1 MSVLAQPQTGA
12 PPGPPR
18 TWLFGN
24 LKEFGRDQLGTMTRW
39 AREYG
44 DLVSARFGPRH
55 VLFANHPDLV
65 EEVLVNQ
72 NRKFIKHYRLRQTAR
87 TLGQGMLTSEGEFWR
102 GQRKLAQPAFHRER
116 IANYASLMVDS
127 TVRMLQTWID
137 GEVRDVQA
145 DMMRLTLE
153 IVAKTLFDAEIGGDT
168 DDATAAME
176 TLTHAF
182 IARTGKLITP
192 PHWIPT
198 PLNVRI
204 ERAIRRLERILMAFI
219 TERRA
224 SGEDRG
230 DLLSM
235 LLHAQDEESGRR
247 MSDQQLRDEMMTLFL
262 AGHETTANTLA
273 WTWVLLS
280 QHPGAEARLHSELD
294 DVLGDRLP
302 TVGDLPRLKYTESVV
317 NETLR
322 VNPTVWVIGREAL
335 EPVELGGYTI
345 PAGTTLFMP
354 QWVIHR
360 DSRWFDDPE
369 AFRPERWADGLMQ
382 RIHRYA
388 YFPFGGGPRICIGN
402 NFALMEATLLLA
414 TIARRYRLK
423 LAADAKIALLPTIT
437 LRPAHGVRVVLTKRD
452 VSQNLLH
459 NESLDNCA
467 SPSN

>member
-1 MSVLAQPQTGA
+1 MSVLVQPRSEA

-39 AREYG
+39 ARDYG
-44 DLVSARFGPRH
+44 DLVSARFGPRQ
-55 VLFANHPDLV
+55 VLFANHPDVV

-87 TLGQGMLTSEGEFWR
+87 TLGQGLLTSEGEFWR
-102 GQRKLAQPAFHRER
+102 GQRKLAQPGFHRER

-127 TVRMLQTWID
+127 TMRMLRSWSD
-137 GEVRDVQA
+137 GQVRDVQA

-153 IVAKTLFDAEIGGDT
+153 IVAKTLFDAEIGGET
-168 DDATAAME
+168 GDASAAME

-182 IARTGKLITP
+182 VARTGNLFTP
-192 PHWIPT
+192 PHWVPT
-198 PLNVRI
+198 PLNLRI
-204 ERAIRRLERILMAFI
+204 ERAIRRLERILMTI
-219 TERRA
+219 ISERRA

-235 LLHAQDEESGRR
+235 LLHAQDEESGRK
-247 MSDQQLRDEMMTLFL
+247 MSDQQLRDELMTLFL

-280 QHPGAEARLHSELD
+280 GHPDAEARLHTELD
-294 DVLGDRLP
+294 LVLGDRLP
-302 TVGDLPRLKYTESVV
+302 MVADLPMLRYTESVV

-322 VNPTVWVIGREAL
+322 FYPTVWVIGREPI
-335 EPVELGGYTI
+335 EPVELGGYLI
-345 PAGTTLFMP
+345 PTGTTVFMP

-360 DSRWFDDPE
+360 DGRWFDDPE

-402 NFALMEATLLLA
+402 NFALMEATLILA
-414 TIARRYRLK
+414 TIARRYRLT
-423 LAADAKIALLPTIT
+423 LTSDARIAPLPTIT
-437 LRPAHGVRVVLTKRD
+437 LRPAHGVKVELKKRG
-452 VSQNLLH
+452 
-459 NESLDNCA
+459 A
-467 SPSN
+467 S